1 MSRPDSFVEPAAP
14 RGITLLEVLIA
25 CGVLVLGLASVAALL
40 PAAGSRLGQATVE
53 DRGGVLAANARAEV
67 QLRGLLTA
75 DLFQERNK
83 TIAFGEVLDQ
93 VPPLAA
99 QKMTPPRPEVLAER
113 ISDRDFLLEDQL
125 LFEPPTTA
133 ETPLNSFTDGRRAF
147 KESLSWGAS
156 LAPAKPDTIGA
167 IPGSPAVLT
176 IAVFR
181 AGSEARRIQLVP
193 ASTDA
198 DRPTDFYRMQ
208 SFDPGLLKSHL
219 KGCSYVIAP
228 PMRPDQSPRWFRIQ
242 SSWVTDGVAYV
253 AFTDPGF
260 GPFAG
265 NMPAVIAFDKLVRV
279 DQYTVTLE

>member
-99 QKMTPPRPEVLAER
+99 QKMTPPRPEVLAKR
-113 ISDRDFLLEDQL
+113 IRDRDFLLEDQL

-147 KESLSWGAS
+147 KESLCWGAS

-181 AGSEARRIQLVP
+181 AGSEPRQIQLVP
-193 ASTDA
+193 ASA
-198 DRPTDFYRMQ
+198 DLYRMEPA
-208 SFDPGLLKSHL
+208 DPGLLKSHL

-242 SSWVTDGVAYV
+242 SSWMTDGVAYV

-260 GPFAG
+260 RPFAG
-265 NMPAVIAFDKLVRV
+265 NTPAVIAFDKLVRV